1 MKTKTNFL
9 TIFSI
14 ILILS
19 FFIYAFIK
27 ADKGNEYKQWEIDM
41 RKSNQLK

>member
-19 FFIYAFIK
+19 FFIYAIIR
-27 ADKGNEYKQWEIDM
+27 ADKGSDYKQWELDM